1 MLVIANF
8 TNPCLHFAIVVQ
20 KSQNN
25 QYLFIFVFVIM
36 ELPTLRKL
44 SHVAEEL
51 TGKRLPLAAEL
62 ASHYGV
68 GNQLI

>member
-20 KSQNN
+20 NS
-25 QYLFIFVFVIM
+25 QYLFIFVSVIM